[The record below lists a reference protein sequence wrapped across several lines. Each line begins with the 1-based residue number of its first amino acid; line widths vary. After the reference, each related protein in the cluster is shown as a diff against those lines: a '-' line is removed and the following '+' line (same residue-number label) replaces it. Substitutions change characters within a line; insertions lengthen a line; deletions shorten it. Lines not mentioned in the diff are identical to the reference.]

1 MLGIFYLHKSEE
13 KEESELF
20 FSFILLNSRGI
31 SILLYDS
38 ISSLIVPLI
47 I

>member
-20 FSFILLNSRGI
+20 FFVYSSEFWYLRLLFG
-31 SILLYDS
+31 
-38 ISSLIVPLI
+38 
-47 I
+47 

>member
-20 FSFILLNSRGI
+20 FFRFPTVRGE
-31 SILLYDS
+31 
-38 ISSLIVPLI
+38 
-47 I
+47 